1 MIREWIHK
9 YRVRINMIGFREIE
23 KPLKNIYIA
32 FMEYKFR
39 YRNLFWRNK
48 QFGFVRI
55 YVDNNSGI
63 FLTIYDFT
71 IE

>member
-39 YRNLFWRNK
+39 RNK